1 MCNFL
6 TFYGSASVFQRQKSA
21 IEIQQFHY
29 AAIAVKWQKGM
40 PRFFSNA
47 NILDQPLFPDCK
59 ITLQRRLSYVLRGI
73 HIEVLHRK
81 RVYKL

>member
-6 TFYGSASVFQRQKSA
+6 TFYVSALVFQRQKSA
-21 IEIQQFHY
+21 IEIQQFH
-29 AAIAVKWQKGM
+29 AAIAIKWQKGM
-40 PRFFSNA
+40 PLFFSNA

-73 HIEVLHRK
+73 HREVLHRK
-81 RVYKL
+81 RVYIL